1 MSNNSKFRAMAT
13 MYREPLTAEE
23 ILQHQNNYENNT
35 PAVFCGSWAKYN
47 EGRALAGMW
56 INLVSFD
63 SYEEFLEYCER
74 LHCDEQDV
82 ELAFLDY
89 SDFPESW
96 YGESHLEFD
105 SIKAWYEL
113 DEDDREAFAAYL
125 EYEGKYATIEKFQEA
140 YSGHFDTP
148 EEFAEDLYYNTG
160 MMEGVPEWVMGSID
174 WSSIWRNLR
183 CAGDYWE
190 NKGYY
195 FASC

>member
-1 MSNNSKFRAMAT
+1 MSNNSKNRAMKT

-23 ILQHQNNYENNT
+23 INLHKNNYENET
-35 PAVFCGSWAKYN
+35 PAVYIGTYGKYN
-47 EGRALAGMW
+47 EGSLFGCW
-56 INLVSFD
+56 VDLTTFE
-63 SYEEFLEYCER
+63 SYDELLEFGER
-74 LHCDEQDV
+74 LHADEADPELMFQDY
-82 ELAFLDY
+82 EC
-89 SDFPESW
+89 FPREY
-96 YGESHLEFD
+96 YGESHLDFEE
-105 SIKAWYEL
+105 IKAWYNL
-113 DEDDREAFAAYL
+113 DSDEQEAFEAYI
-125 EYEGKYATIEKFQEA
+125 EYEGRSASIEKFQEA